1 MPFPG
6 GSRVSM
12 SSNELHVSALR
23 LSSPCERVSF
33 RLALL
38 AGAALLTASMLAA
51 QSTPSNG
58 SPTET
63 TAQKRA
69 HARYKPSAA
78 HAPVPQE
85 QQEAAQPAPEL
96 PHWPVND
103 SPAKPTVTWDSQ
115 GLKIDASNASLHQIL
130 NDV

>member
-23 LSSPCERVSF
+23 FSSTCERVSF

-38 AGAALLTASMLAA
+38 AGAALLTASVMAA
-51 QSTPSNG
+51 QSSPSNAAA
-58 SPTET
+58 TET
-63 TAQKRA
+63 TPQKPA
-69 HARYKPSAA
+69 HARYKPSPA
-78 HAPVPQE
+78 HAPVPEE

-96 PHWPVND
+96 PHWP
-103 SPAKPTVTWDSQ
+103 
-115 GLKIDASNASLHQIL
+115 
-130 NDV
+130 